1 MDKQMVDL
9 YLVMKQKYFAAEHL
23 PYIRERLM
31 QLTDEQ
37 FHSINGVELMDPTV
51 MLLVSIFGG
60 YLGVDRFLLGD
71 IPMGALKLITAG
83 GCGIWTVIDWFQIQD
98 KARQKNFETI
108 AQYFSILS

>member
-60 YLGVDRFLLGD
+60 SLGIDRFMLGDTGLGVAKFL
-71 IPMGALKLITAG
+71 TAG
-83 GCGIWTVIDWFQIQD
+83 GCGIFTIIDWFQIQNIT
-98 KARQKNFETI
+98 KRKNMELFMRGI
-108 AQYFSILS
+108 NL

>member
-9 YLVMKQKYFAAEHL
+9 FLVMKQKYFAAEHL

-37 FHSINGVELMDPTV
+37 FHTINGVELMDPTV

-60 YLGVDRFLLGD
+60 YLGVDRFLLGYPD
-71 IPMGALKLITAG
+71 G
-83 GCGIWTVIDWFQIQD
+83 
-98 KARQKNFETI
+98 R
-108 AQYFSILS
+108 AQAHHRWWLRDLDRHRLVPDPG